1 MPNDFAFVSTGSTF
15 PRGRIPKTFPRHRIC
30 PDVETFGATLEG
42 NVLRRWPR
50 GNVLNVSTWRN
61 SAYAHSGARM
71 TGVDDPR
78 GNVSGAVQTF
88 PRGGFH
94 GVSNVSTGSFCAPVE
109 TFLARPPSKRLSTIA
124 QNRTAKRFHGGA
136 FFSTWKRFVKSS
148 PVTASVGKCQNVST
162 WSHIPSCR
170 GTPAKRLQ
178 ECGDVETFART
189 HARRK

>member
-1 MPNDFAFVSTGSTF
+1 METFVQKRQTFPRPATSCKTFPRQTFPRGHPPPAIYPELASTWKRPRNALKCCPVETFGRDTGKRFPLLKRFHGVIVPNDLAFVSTGSTF

-30 PDVETFGATLEG
+30 PHVETFGATLEG

-88 PRGGFH
+88 PRGG
-94 GVSNVSTGSFCAPVE
+94 
-109 TFLARPPSKRLSTIA
+109 
-124 QNRTAKRFHGGA
+124 
-136 FFSTWKRFVKSS
+136 
-148 PVTASVGKCQNVST
+148 CQNVST
-162 WSHIPSCR
+162 
-170 GTPAKRLQ
+170 
-178 ECGDVETFART
+178 
-189 HARRK
+189 